1 MVIQQISAG
10 FGKFWPES
18 AQIGA
23 CRCESKKKKGRIST
37 SEERRC
43 VATSPV
49 WVRHPFCSVGALETL
64 EWILKYIYIYIYIL
78 YSRK

>member
-18 AQIGA
+18 ARIGA
-23 CRCESKKKKGRIST
+23 CRCESKKKKRRISA

-64 EWILKYIYIYIYIL
+64 ELILKYIYIYIYIV
-78 YSRK
+78 